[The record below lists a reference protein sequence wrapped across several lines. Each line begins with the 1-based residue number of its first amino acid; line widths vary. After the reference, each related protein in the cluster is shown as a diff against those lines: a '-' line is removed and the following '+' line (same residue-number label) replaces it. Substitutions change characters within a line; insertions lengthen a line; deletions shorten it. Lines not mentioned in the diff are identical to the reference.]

1 MIRAYVGAGGKTTLL
16 KNHARAFRQAGR
28 SVLVT
33 TSTRMFI
40 EPDTLLT
47 DDAGVILEEL
57 GRTGYAMAGIPTGEK
72 ISALSPDTFRTLC
85 RHADVVLVEADGSK
99 HLPIKFPGPGE
110 PVIPE
115 KVDEIW
121 IVCGLHALGRPL
133 REVAH
138 RRELVKACLGAD
150 DDTIITP
157 EHMERLVLEGY
168 VNPLRRQFPHA
179 AIVVYPAHDGSPEQR
194 EIAARIVKNCKKDH
208 A

>member
-1 MIRAYVGAGGKTTLL
+1 MIRAYVGAGGKTSLL
-16 KNHARAFRQAGR
+16 KSHARAFREAGQT
-28 SVLVT
+28 VLVT
-33 TSTRMFI
+33 TTTHMFM

-47 DDAGVILEEL
+47 DDPRVILDAL
-57 GRTGYAMAGIPTGEK
+57 NRTGYAMAGIRAGEK
-72 ISALSPDTFRTLC
+72 IKALSDGTFRILC
-85 RHADVVLVEADGSK
+85 DHADVVLVEADGSK

-115 KVDEIW
+115 NVDEIW

-138 RRELVKACLGAD
+138 RPELVRACLGAD

-157 EHMERLVLEGY
+157 EHMEKLVIEGY
-168 VNPLRRQFPHA
+168 VNPLRRQFPNA
-179 AIVVYPAHDGSPEQR
+179 ALVVYPAHDGSLAQQ
-194 EIAARIVKNCKKDH
+194 EIAARIVKNCTKDH